1 MELKILGSIC
11 FLEAVGTVGNI
22 MDIIWEQESAWQE
35 QVC

>member
-11 FLEAVGTVGNI
+11 FLEAVGLSETLW
-22 MDIIWEQESAWQE
+22 DIIWEQESAWQE